1 MKFKINIRKEIRIGV
16 ALIGLSFMIAFSER
30 KQGGA
35 LCKDII
41 VEIEN
46 INNNHFLDEADIL
59 RLVQTSGQS
68 IKGIG
73 LSRINLKAIETKLK
87 YDKHIKEAELFG
99 DHKGNLNVKI
109 DLRKPIARIVQED
122 APDAYISE
130 VGIIMGV
137 SDKFTSRVM
146 IISGR
151 FVKELLEKGDLMKF
165 EEGRA
170 LMEMIE
176 FITED
181 PFWKAQIAQM
191 DINNHG
197 EITLYPQV
205 TGQLVEFGT
214 PDNFESKFR
223 KLLVF
228 YKEVLPQKGW
238 TRYERV
244 NLKYEGQ
251 VIAE

>member
-1 MKFKINIRKEIRIGV
+1 MKVKFNIRKEIRIGA
-16 ALIGLSFMIAFSER
+16 ALIGLSCLIAFSER

-35 LCKDII
+35 ICKAVI

-46 INNNHFLDEADIL
+46 INDNHFLDEADIL
-59 RLVQTSGQS
+59 RLVETSGQA
-68 IKGIG
+68 IKGTG

-99 DHKGNLNVKI
+99 DHKGNLIVNI
-109 DLRKPIARIVQED
+109 ELRRPVARIVQED

-130 VGIIMGV
+130 EGVIMGV
-137 SDKFTSRVM
+137 SEKFTSRVM
-146 IISGR
+146 IITGR
-151 FVKELLEKGDLMKF
+151 FAKQLLESGNLMKF
-165 EEGRA
+165 DEGTR

-176 FITED
+176 FIAAD

-191 DINNHG
+191 DINNRG
-197 EITLYPQV
+197 EITIYPQV

-214 PDNFESKFR
+214 PEQFESKFR

-244 NLKYEGQ
+244 NLKYAGQ

>member
-1 MKFKINIRKEIRIGV
+1 MKFKVNIRKEIRIGV
-16 ALIGLSFMIAFSER
+16 ALIGLSFLIAFSER

-46 INNNHFLDEADIL
+46 INDNHFLDEADIL
-59 RLVQTSGQS
+59 RLVETSGQS
-68 IKGIG
+68 IRGIG

-87 YDKHIKEAELFG
+87 YDRHIKEAELFG
-99 DHKGNLNVKI
+99 DHKGNLIVNI
-109 DLRKPIARIVQED
+109 DLRRPIARIVQDD

-130 VGIIMGV
+130 EGIIMGV

-170 LMEMIE
+170 LMEMIG
-176 FITED
+176 FITVD

-191 DINNHG
+191 DINSRG

-214 PDNFESKFR
+214 PENFESKLR

>member
-1 MKFKINIRKEIRIGV
+1 MKLKLNIRKEIRIGV
-16 ALIGLSFMIAFSER
+16 ALIGLSFLIAFSER

-35 LCKDII
+35 VCKDIV

-46 INNNHFLDEADIL
+46 ISDNHFLDEADIL
-59 RLVQTSGQS
+59 RLVETSGQP
-68 IKGIG
+68 IKGTG
-73 LSRINLKAIETKLK
+73 LSRINLKAIEKKLK
-87 YDKHIKEAELFG
+87 YDRHIKEAELFG
-99 DHKGNLNVKI
+99 DHKGNLIVHI
-109 DLRKPIARIVQED
+109 ELRRPLARIAQED
-122 APDAYISE
+122 APDSYISE
-130 VGIIMGV
+130 EGIIMSV
-137 SDKFTSRVM
+137 SEKFTSRVM

-151 FVKELLEKGDLMKF
+151 FVKQLLEAGDLMKID
-165 EEGRA
+165 EGKQI
-170 LMEMIE
+170 MEMIG
-176 FITED
+176 FINDD

-191 DINNHG
+191 DINGRG

-214 PDNFESKFR
+214 PLNFESKFK

-238 TRYERV
+238 TKYERV